1 VYCVTTKTSIS
12 DLIHAIQDAN
22 GPGDDT
28 PISIED
34 ETGRRYEYVDVYM
47 FEGRYVLAIQS
58 VED

>member
-1 VYCVTTKTSIS
+1 MTTTKTSVS
-12 DLIHAIQDAN
+12 DLIQAIQDAN
-22 GPGDDT
+22 GPGNDT

-34 ETGRRYEYVDVYM
+34 ENGRRYEYADVYM